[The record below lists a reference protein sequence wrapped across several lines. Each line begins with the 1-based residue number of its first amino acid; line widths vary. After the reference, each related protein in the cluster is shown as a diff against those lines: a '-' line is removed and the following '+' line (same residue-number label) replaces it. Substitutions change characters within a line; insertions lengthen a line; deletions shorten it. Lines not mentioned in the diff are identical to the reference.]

1 MPSEKERLE
10 KSLDKLFKI
19 YKDISTKADEVNQY
33 RCPYKNAKNICTAT
47 FKCLNQHF
55 IEDNANEPICT
66 GSEKLDYRP
75 ACITDQPIKSNDEQ

>member
-1 MPSEKERLE
+1 MPSEKKRLE

-19 YKDISTKADEVNQY
+19 YKDISTKSDEVNQY
-33 RCPYKNAKNICTAT
+33 RCPYKNAKNICTAS

-55 IEDNANEPICT
+55 IEDNAKEPICT

-75 ACITDQPIKSNDEQ
+75 AWITDQPIKSNDE

>member
-1 MPSEKERLE
+1 MPSEKKRLE

-19 YKDISTKADEVNQY
+19 YKDISIKADEVNQY

-55 IEDNANEPICT
+55 IENNSKEPICT

-75 ACITDQPIKSNDEQ
+75 AWITDQPIKSNEE